1 MSPNNIKNQHGFLM
15 PLAIFIV
22 VVMGVFALAI
32 SRTTIQASTSG
43 TLEFVSTQA
52 FYAAESGTQRAM
64 QTLFFPD
71 ASSRQQVDNRC
82 ENLNVTHNFTVPGLN
97 GCSAVVTCT
106 CRYAD
111 NSGSNCAPGTPAN
124 YTSSAPQNI
133 TTSFY
138 TITSTATCGSG
149 TLRAVRTI
157 QAGSFLKQ
165 E

>member
-1 MSPNNIKNQHGFLM
+1 MYNKQQGFLL

-22 VVMGVFALAI
+22 VVMGIFALVM
-32 SRTTIQASTSG
+32 SRNSIQTSTSF
-43 TLEFVSTQA
+43 TLEAVSAQA

-64 QTLFFPD
+64 QTLFFPN
-71 ASSRQQVDNRC
+71 ANSRQQVDARC
-82 ENLNVTHNFTVPGLN
+82 ATLNTTHNFTVPGLR

-106 CRYAD
+106 CTYAD
-111 NSGSNCAPGTPAN
+111 NAGSNCAPGTAAN
-124 YTSSAPQNI
+124 YTSAAPQNM

-149 TLRAVRTI
+149 TLRAERTI